1 MNVIVADISETTRQ
15 SKIETIMCQT
25 NYTETEA
32 SQLLVDNGN
41 DEIRVIR
48 KYLGISISDT
58 GVIGEE
64 DTKTKSKNQLIYQ
77 EIRTFMD
84 GCSKTKIN
92 ELGGP
97 GHGPES

>member
-1 MNVIVADISETTRQ
+1 MNITVTDISETPIK
-15 SKIETIMCQT
+15 SKIETIMGQT

-32 SQLLVDNGN
+32 TQLLIENGN

-48 KYLGISISDT
+48 KYLGISET
-58 GVIGEE
+58 AVIGYE
-64 DTKTKSKNQLIYQ
+64 DTKSKSKNQLIYQ

-97 GHGPES
+97 VTD

>member
-1 MNVIVADISETTRQ
+1 MNVIVADNSETILQ
-15 SKIETIMCQT
+15 SKIETIMGQT

-32 SQLLVDNGN
+32 TQLLIENGN
-41 DEIRVIR
+41 DEMMIIR
-48 KYLGISISDT
+48 KYLGITDT
-58 GVIGEE
+58 VTIGEE
-64 DTKTKSKNQLIYQ
+64 NTKSKSKNQLIYQ

-97 GHGPES
+97 GPGPGPET

>member
-32 SQLLVDNGN
+32 MQLLVDNGN

-48 KYLGISISDT
+48 KYLGISDT
-58 GVIGEE
+58 LTIGEE
-64 DTKTKSKNQLIYQ
+64 NTKPKSKNQLIYQ

-97 GHGPES
+97 EP

>member
-1 MNVIVADISETTRQ
+1 MNVTVQ

-32 SQLLVDNGN
+32 TQLLIENGN
-41 DEIRVIR
+41 DEMKVIR
-48 KYLGISISDT
+48 KYLGITDT
-58 GVIGEE
+58 VTIGEE
-64 DTKTKSKNQLIYQ
+64 NTKSKSKNQLIYQ

-92 ELGGP
+92 ELGGTEP
-97 GHGPES
+97 

>member
-1 MNVIVADISETTRQ
+1 MNVNVADISETTHQ
-15 SKIETIMCQT
+15 SKIETIMGQT

-32 SQLLVDNGN
+32 MQLLVDNGN
-41 DEIRVIR
+41 DEMRVIR
-48 KYLGISISDT
+48 KYLGISDT
-58 GVIGEE
+58 LTIGEE
-64 DTKTKSKNQLIYQ
+64 NTKSKSKNQLIYQ

-97 GHGPES
+97 EP